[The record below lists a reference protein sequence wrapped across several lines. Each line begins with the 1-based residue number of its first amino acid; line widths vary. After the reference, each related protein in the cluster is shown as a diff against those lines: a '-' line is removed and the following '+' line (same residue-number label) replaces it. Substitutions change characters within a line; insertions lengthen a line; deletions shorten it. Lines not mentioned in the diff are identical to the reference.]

1 MNHSMINI
9 RKSCVEAI
17 VSFHEVIGDKMYMYL
32 VDLREDQLS
41 LLKHYV
47 AKALKKKA
55 TLRNLRDNGQF

>member
-1 MNHSMINI
+1 MINI

-17 VSFHEVIGDKMYMYL
+17 VSFHEVIGDKMYTYL
-32 VDLREDQLS
+32 VDLREDQTS

-55 TLRNLRDNGQF
+55 AIRNLRDNGQF